1 MLISQG
7 APPTLSPGR
16 KRRTIGSTLRRIAI
30 VLSLSV
36 LMLVGLYRFIPPP
49 FTPLML
55 IRAIESTIQGKGF
68 QWRRQWRP
76 IERISIHLV
85 RAVIAAEDQKFSGHA
100 GFDLEAIQKAWA
112 NNSRGKARHGGSTIS
127 QQTAKNVFLWPGP
140 SYLRKGIEVGFTALI
155 EGIWGKK
162 RILEV
167 YLNVAEFGPNIYGVE
182 QACQTYFPTS
192 AQRLTKSQAAVLAAI
207 LPAPRRWNPAKPSPY
222 LNQRRQWILRQMD
235 AVIVPD
241 LR

>member
-1 MLISQG
+1 MPIG
-7 APPTLSPGR
+7 VRRAPAQPPDKKSW
-16 KRRTIGSTLRRIAI
+16 KIGKLLGQIAAG
-30 VLSLSV
+30 SV
-36 LMLVGLYRFIPPP
+36 LLILVVVGIYRFVPPP
-49 FTPLML
+49 ITPLML
-55 IRAIESTIQGKGF
+55 IRSLESTVQG
-68 QWRRQWRP
+68 QARQSQRQWRP
-76 IERISIHLV
+76 INRISRHMV
-85 RAVIAAEDQKFSGHA
+85 RAVIAAEDQKFANHS
-100 GFDLEAIQKAWA
+100 GFDLAAMKKAWA
-112 NNSRGKARHGGSTIS
+112 NNSRGKPRHGGSTIS

-182 QACQTYFPTS
+182 QACQTYFHTS
-192 AQRLTKSQAAVLAAI
+192 AQRVSKSQAAVLAAI

-222 LNQRRQWILRQMD
+222 LHQRRQWILRQMTT
-235 AVIVPD
+235 VTVPD